1 MPKIRVPKSVAD
13 RFKITATGKVV
24 RRKLGIRHLKMA
36 KRKTTLRR
44 SKVPQIVTG
53 PLAIKI
59 RRMLGV

>member
-1 MPKIRVPKSVAD
+1 MPKIRVPKSVAE
-13 RFKITATGKVV
+13 RFKVTGTGKIM

-44 SKVPQIVTG
+44 SKVPQVVSG
-53 PLAIKI
+53 PLAVKI